1 MPTGA
6 VQKNYKK
13 EKKGV
18 DKRRT
23 LWYNSSVL
31 GKMLATLFRESHN
44 GGIAQLAR
52 AIGSYPIGR
61 GFKSNF
67 RYHAWQSLCQMMQ
80 FAGICS
86 GPLVKRLRHRPFTA
100 VTGVR
105 FSHGS
110 PVSLQIVFWP
120 VGQEAK
126 TPPFHGGNGSSILPR
141 VIVCGSTIVCCFFI
155 CQICLHF
162 ARMRARMRSRIC
174 CGIPMPVVFPC
185 GKLSRKFSKNP

>member
-1 MPTGA
+1 MFRALFSGGA
-6 VQKNYKK
+6 VESLICPVQKNYKK
-13 EKKGV
+13 EKKSV

-31 GKMLATLFRESHN
+31 GKMLEKLFRESHN

-110 PVSLQIVFWP
+110 SCAAVPLCTAFSFVRSASIPQVCA
-120 VGQEAK
+120 QECA
-126 TPPFHGGNGSSILPR
+126 
-141 VIVCGSTIVCCFFI
+141 
-155 CQICLHF
+155 
-162 ARMRARMRSRIC
+162 A
-174 CGIPMPVVFPC
+174 VFPC
-185 GKLSRKFSKNP
+185 RSFFHAASFLGNFQKILDKSARVWYHTDMRVWRNWQTRWI